1 MVLKEDKLNFDENQT
16 LLFEGG
22 SDPDSGDDK
31 HCFPYYDFIRSLYR
45 RFDGSFVTILLFE
58 NFNFGLWIMVSL
70 CQQDYF
76 KAYLDQ
82 EPGDMAIYSSIIV
95 LPWSLKILWGLITDN
110 IPICGLKR
118 KPYLI
123 FFAWLQF
130 AAMLTLF
137 LLESDDPVVVVLLLF
152 AASFSMAF
160 SNVVVDAIL
169 VIQSR
174 KDSELGS

>member
-1 MVLKEDKLNFDENQT
+1 MVLDNTEEKQS
-16 LLFEGG
+16 LLLEGG
-22 SDPDSGDDK
+22 SDPDAGDDT
-31 HCFPYYDFIRSLYR
+31 HCFPYYDFTRSLYR
-45 RFDGSFVTILLFE
+45 RFDASFVTILLLE

-76 KAYLDQ
+76 KAYLSQ

-123 FFAWLQF
+123 FFGWIQF
-130 AAMLTLF
+130 LSMLLLF
-137 LLESDDPVVVVLLLF
+137 CLEPDDPVVVVLLLCL
-152 AASFSMAF
+152 ASFSMAF

-169 VIQSR
+169 VVQSR
-174 KDSELGS
+174 KDVELGS